1 MLIPLGILATTGAA
15 AGPIPAYDLIE
26 TVNLAATATS
36 ITFSSILQDYKH
48 LQIRYVAKT
57 STTRNRL
64 CITINGVAGT
74 AYANHQL
81 NGNGSTVAVTNNIS
95 QARINIDNGIAAGT
109 TNIFGGGVID
119 IVDYKSTTNNKTI
132 RSLSGVIGA
141 DAGNQNRIQLTS
153 GYVFTT
159 TALTSLT
166 FAPDVDSFAIGT
178 RFSLYGI
185 KG

>member
-1 MLIPLGILATTGAA
+1 MLIPLGILATGITGAT
-15 AGPIPAYDLIE
+15 YEHIE

-64 CITINGVAGT
+64 WINMNGVTT
-74 AYANHQL
+74 ASYANHQL
-81 NGNGSTVAVTNNIS
+81 NGNGTTVASTNNIS
-95 QARINIDNGIAAGT
+95 GTKIVVDNGIAAGT

-119 IVDYKSTTNNKTI
+119 ILEYRSTTNNKTV
-132 RSLSGVIGA
+132 RSLSGVSYA
-141 DAGNQNRIQLTS
+141 DAGNQVRVQLTS
-153 GYVFTT
+153 GLFIGT
-159 TALTSLT
+159 TAISSLT
-166 FAPDVDSFAIGT
+166 FAPDADSFAIGT

-185 KG
+185 RG